1 MFKRRLAVLGTV
13 AVLAVT
19 GLAGSAMA
27 DEPTPPAGTKVTCT
41 TSDGKT
47 VELAPALP
55 AKEGKAGV
63 VVGPDGKVTR
73 VAPGEKVRV
82 EKLPDGGVAV
92 KTEPLSPEELEK
104 FGKVKE
110 LSPEEA
116 EKLAKVRELS
126 PKEAEKFGKVKELSP
141 EEAEK
146 LAKVR
151 ELSPE
156 EAAKVKELTSA
167 DAETAVPALPLKPGE
182 EAAASPGIKAD
193 VKIICRKPAE

>member
-73 VAPGEKVRV
+73 VGPGEKVKV

-92 KTEPLSPEELEK
+92 KKEPLSPEELEK

-116 EKLAKVRELS
+116 EKLAKLS
-126 PKEAEKFGKVKELSP
+126 PEEAAKLPKIKKLSP

-146 LAKVR
+146 LGEAR
-151 ELSPE
+151 QLSPE
-156 EAAKVKELTSA
+156 EIEKFAKTEELTSA
-167 DAETAVPALPLKPGE
+167 DAETAVPALPTKPGE
-182 EAAASPGIKAD
+182 EAASPGLKSDI
-193 VKIICRKPAE
+193 KIICKKPAE